1 MTFSD
6 LVFRPRGLDMFIF
19 RFCSSLLL
27 PTPPPP
33 PPLGRSLFLVV
44 VNY

>member
-6 LVFRPRGLDMFIF
+6 LVFPPRGLDMFIF

-27 PTPPPP
+27 PTRPP